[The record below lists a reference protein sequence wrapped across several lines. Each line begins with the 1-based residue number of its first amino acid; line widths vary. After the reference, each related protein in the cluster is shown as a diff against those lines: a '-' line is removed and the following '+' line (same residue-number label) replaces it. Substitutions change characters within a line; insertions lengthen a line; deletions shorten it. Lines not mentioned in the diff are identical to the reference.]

1 MPGLIGIGVGPGDVE
16 LLTVK
21 AVKAIQNADII
32 MCPASKETRP
42 SIALSVVSSIID
54 KSKNQEII
62 KLIFPMTKDKDIL
75 EESWKRNAKIM
86 AETVL
91 KGKNVVYLTVGDPYL
106 YSTWIYMH
114 RDLKE
119 KYPDMNI
126 SVVPGI
132 VSIFSFASKVGV
144 SVAEGAEKVAIIP
157 SCYDLS
163 SVKEIARHSESM
175 IFLKD
180 GRYFDQVIEV
190 LKESGFPDDS
200 LFAIGQDLGTEN
212 EIIRTMTWGEVND
225 ESLIDKSKNQEIVKL
240 IFPMTKDKDILEAH
254 WKENSKIM
262 AEKVLS
268 GNNVVYLTVGD
279 PYLYSTWIYMHRE
292 IRQNHPEMKITV
304 IPGIVSMFTFA
315 SKVGV
320 SIAEGA
326 EKVAIIPSCY
336 DLSSVKEIAKNSEV
350 LVFLKDGRYFDQV
363 IELLKESGFPDN
375 SIFAIGQDL
384 GTENEIIRK
393 LTLGE
398 VNDDTLTTK
407 YFSILVVKRV

>member
-1 MPGLIGIGVGPGDVE
+1 MAGLIAIGVGPGDPD

-32 MCPASKETRP
+32 MCPASKEDRP
-42 SIALSVVSSIID
+42 SIAFSIVSSLID

-75 EESWKRNAKIM
+75 EQTWKKNAKIM
-86 AETVL
+86 AETAMS
-91 KGKNVVYLTVGDPYL
+91 GKNVVYLTVGDPYL

-114 RDLKE
+114 KDLE
-119 KYPDMNI
+119 ENYPD
-126 SVVPGI
+126 
-132 VSIFSFASKVGV
+132 VS
-144 SVAEGAEKVAIIP
+144 
-157 SCYDLS
+157 
-163 SVKEIARHSESM
+163 
-175 IFLKD
+175 
-180 GRYFDQVIEV
+180 
-190 LKESGFPDDS
+190 
-200 LFAIGQDLGTEN
+200 
-212 EIIRTMTWGEVND
+212 
-225 ESLIDKSKNQEIVKL
+225 
-240 IFPMTKDKDILEAH
+240 
-254 WKENSKIM
+254 
-262 AEKVLS
+262 
-268 GNNVVYLTVGD
+268 
-279 PYLYSTWIYMHRE
+279 
-292 IRQNHPEMKITV
+292 ITV

-315 SKVGV
+315 SKVGI

-336 DLSSVKEIAKNSEV
+336 DLSSVKEIAKNSETM
-350 LVFLKDGRYFDQV
+350 VFLKDGRYFDQV
-363 IELLKESGFPDN
+363 IDVLKESGFPDD

>member
-16 LLTVK
+16 LLTVKAVK

-75 EESWKRNAKIM
+75 EASWKKNAKIM

-114 RDLKE
+114 RDLTE

-163 SVKEIARHSESM
+163 SVKEIAKHSESM

-180 GRYFDQVIEV
+180 GRYFDKVIEV

-212 EIIRTMTWGEVND
+212 EIVRTM
-225 ESLIDKSKNQEIVKL
+225 K
-240 IFPMTKDKDILEAH
+240 
-254 WKENSKIM
+254 
-262 AEKVLS
+262 
-268 GNNVVYLTVGD
+268 
-279 PYLYSTWIYMHRE
+279 
-292 IRQNHPEMKITV
+292 
-304 IPGIVSMFTFA
+304 
-315 SKVGV
+315 
-320 SIAEGA
+320 
-326 EKVAIIPSCY
+326 
-336 DLSSVKEIAKNSEV
+336 
-350 LVFLKDGRYFDQV
+350 
-363 IELLKESGFPDN
+363 
-375 SIFAIGQDL
+375 
-384 GTENEIIRK
+384 
-393 LTLGE
+393 LGE
-398 VNDDTLTTK
+398 VNDDSLTTK

>member
-32 MCPASKETRP
+32 MCPASNEERP
-42 SIALSVVSSIID
+42 SIALSVVSPIID

-75 EESWKRNAKIM
+75 EETWKKNAKIM

-91 KGKNVVYLTVGDPYL
+91 SGKNVVYLTVGDPFL

-114 RDLKE
+114 KDLKE
-119 KYPDMNI
+119 NYPDMDI
-126 SVVPGI
+126 TVIPGI
-132 VSIFSFASKVGV
+132 VSLFTFAAKVGV

-163 SVKEIARHSESM
+163 SVKEIAKNSESM

-180 GRYFDQVIEV
+180 GRYFDQVI
-190 LKESGFPDDS
+190 
-200 LFAIGQDLGTEN
+200 
-212 EIIRTMTWGEVND
+212 
-225 ESLIDKSKNQEIVKL
+225 
-240 IFPMTKDKDILEAH
+240 
-254 WKENSKIM
+254 
-262 AEKVLS
+262 
-268 GNNVVYLTVGD
+268 
-279 PYLYSTWIYMHRE
+279 
-292 IRQNHPEMKITV
+292 
-304 IPGIVSMFTFA
+304 
-315 SKVGV
+315 
-320 SIAEGA
+320 
-326 EKVAIIPSCY
+326 
-336 DLSSVKEIAKNSEV
+336 
-350 LVFLKDGRYFDQV
+350 QV
-363 IELLKESGFPDN
+363 LKESGFPDN

-384 GTENEIIRK
+384 GTDHEIIRK